1 MTLHALPLGVAAQ
14 FLRSSATIKAK
25 RGTQDHQLTVPR
37 ILFQNL
43 HQCLK
48 ASLGIMSINSFAS
61 VIGGIQYLI
70 DISLGLRLDP
80 QLGRFFEPSKSDP
93 ASVNAW
99 EGKLS
104 MRGAKSLDRL
114 SAEERKAEVLRR
126 ESGAL
131 AAKDAVQKAISAGGE
146 LTIGPL
152 VSADSNLSAS
162 IVGFYISNPL
172 KV

>member
-1 MTLHALPLGVAAQ
+1 
-14 FLRSSATIKAK
+14 
-25 RGTQDHQLTVPR
+25 
-37 ILFQNL
+37 
-43 HQCLK
+43 
-48 ASLGIMSINSFAS
+48 
-61 VIGGIQYLI
+61 
-70 DISLGLRLDP
+70 
-80 QLGRFFEPSKSDP
+80 
-93 ASVNAW
+93 
-99 EGKLS
+99 